1 MELVGLIRRIIDKER
16 PAKVCIDCI
25 GIGAGIVD
33 RLYEL
38 GYQGTV
44 EGVNVARTANDRD
57 KFRNLRAELWHDMR
71 EWLAQELPVQVP
83 DSDELLGDLTSL
95 GYKFDSSGRLQ
106 IESKDDLR
114 KRGMKSPDLADSLA
128 LTFFVGDYL
137 KNNEYATKFLTE
149 KAAGMFI

>member
-1 MELVGLIRRIIDKER
+1 MELVGAIRRIIDKER

-33 RLYEL
+33 RLLEIGYEV
-38 GYQGTV
+38 V
-44 EGVNVARTANDRD
+44 EGVNVARNANDKD
-57 KFRNLRAELWHDMR
+57 TFRNLRAELWHDMR
-71 EWLAQELPVQVP
+71 EWLAQDSSVQIP

-114 KRGMKSPDLADSLA
+114 KRGMKSPDTADALA
-128 LTFFVGDYL
+128 LTFAVGDYL
-137 KNNEYATKFLTE
+137 HESSYAGNFISE
-149 KAAGMFI
+149 NARGMFI